1 MVCLGSLMDKM
12 ADSGSADTGSIPV
25 RDTKFVLHN

>member
-1 MVCLGSLMDKM
+1 MCLVGLMDKI

-25 RDTKFVLHN
+25 RDTKKLYVKE

>member
-1 MVCLGSLMDKM
+1 MCCPDGLMDKT

-25 RDTKFVLHN
+25 RDAKNAY